1 MLCSN
6 KLEHCTAAQ
15 QNAQPPPLHFC
26 RTDNILRTSGAA
38 EANLDRRPLRAAED
52 EHAADQPRVARC
64 VEINCNALHAI
75 DAMGS
80 MAWDSL
86 VYLRTGQRCPAGSSA
101 ATCYWSSPTV
111 RTIRRSS
118 EPEAH
123 DNQTRETTRDLRGA
137 ATEAVIKN
145 FTIFLDYRLQNAVLE
160 LYSAHI
166 TY

>member
-1 MLCSN
+1 M
-6 KLEHCTAAQ
+6 
-15 QNAQPPPLHFC
+15 
-26 RTDNILRTSGAA
+26 
-38 EANLDRRPLRAAED
+38 
-52 EHAADQPRVARC
+52 
-64 VEINCNALHAI
+64 

-86 VYLRTGQRCPAGSSA
+86 VYLRTGPRCPAGSSA